1 MNSRR
6 TALSVAAVGT
16 VAGVA
21 GLVLLASPAGAGEA
35 PPALPAI
42 GADQLVESVLSAEV
56 PALSGTVELEN
67 NLGLPIP
74 GLPGSMGGDMGG
86 DSGVRVYADGEG
98 RGRLSVPNRAG
109 ETTVVHDG
117 KTLWVWN
124 SQDQTVLK
132 VPNADRHEQVP
143 PEAKVADPATAARDL
158 VDAMQEDSTVDIDG
172 TARVAT
178 RPVYQLV
185 LTPEPT
191 ERTLL
196 REIRVSV
203 DSQTRVPLQL
213 EVLANGQADP
223 ALKVGF
229 TEFATGPQD
238 PSLFR
243 FTPPEGATV
252 SEHEPGEELG
262 AKSPGELFSDLNL
275 KTVGKGWDTVLTGKL
290 PAEAVA
296 MATGEEGPGQLLGRI
311 GKEVHGDFG
320 TGWVISAK
328 VGTALITEDGRIAI
342 GAVPQQVLTEA
353 LSK

>member
-6 TALSVAAVGT
+6 TALSFAAVGT

-42 GADQLVESVLSAEV
+42 GADQLVESVLTAEV
-56 PALSGTVELEN
+56 PALSGSVELEN

-86 DSGVRVYADGEG
+86 DSGVRVYADGNG
-98 RGRLSVPNRAG
+98 RGRLSVPDRHG
-109 ETTVVHDG
+109 ETTVVNDG
-117 KTLWVWN
+117 KTLWVW
-124 SQDQTVLK
+124 SSEDQSVLK
-132 VPNADRHEQVP
+132 VPNADGHGQP
-143 PEAKVADPATAARDL
+143 PETKVADPATAARDL
-158 VDAMQEDSTVDIDG
+158 VDAMQADSTVDVDG

-185 LTPEPT
+185 LTPKPT

-196 REIRVSV
+196 REVRVSV

-238 PSLFR
+238 PGLFR

-252 SEHEPGEELG
+252 SEHEPGEERG
-262 AKSPGELFSDLNL
+262 AKSPGQLFSELDL

-290 PAEAVA
+290 PEGALSMAEAE
-296 MATGEEGPGQLLGRI
+296 GGPGQLLGSI

-320 TGWVISAK
+320 TGWVISTK
-328 VGTALITEDGRIAI
+328 VGTALFTEDGRVAI

-353 LSK
+353 LTK